1 MCYRYC
7 VRFQTPPP
15 PHPGHTDL
23 SDSTGS
29 TPPESLTCLPPGL
42 TTHPSSSNSNN
53 NSITVD
59 SKDLLAAEEQLM
71 VFRAEE
77 NHVAALGI
85 EEAQEEAAW
94 SLVSMGRGSSSNRA
108 SGSVPLR
115 RSSNALPEVA
125 SIPFLTPKARSF
137 FKILSK
143 RFFFY
148 FLYVPFFG
156 YASVWFRIQISYT
169 RVHLG

>member
-1 MCYRYC
+1 
-7 VRFQTPPP
+7 
-15 PHPGHTDL
+15 L

-29 TPPESLTCLPPGL
+29 TPPESLTCLPPTL
-42 TTHPSSSNSNN
+42 TTTHPSSSNSNN

-59 SKDLLAAEEQLM
+59 SKDLLAAEQQLM

-115 RSSNALPEVA
+115 RSSNAFPEVA
-125 SIPFLTPKARSF
+125 SIQFLTPKARSF
-137 FKILSK
+137 FRMFSK
-143 RFFFY
+143 RFSHVLFFEY
-148 FLYVPFFG
+148 RYG
-156 YASVWFRIQISYT
+156 SVWFRIQICYA
-169 RVHLG
+169 RVL